1 MMIAM
6 PALAETARQ
15 SATFSLLFF
24 KKKYFYFIFLI
35 ICFIFYFS
43 KVLHASP

>member
-24 KKKYFYFIFLI
+24 KKNIFILF
-35 ICFIFYFS
+35 F
-43 KVLHASP
+43 